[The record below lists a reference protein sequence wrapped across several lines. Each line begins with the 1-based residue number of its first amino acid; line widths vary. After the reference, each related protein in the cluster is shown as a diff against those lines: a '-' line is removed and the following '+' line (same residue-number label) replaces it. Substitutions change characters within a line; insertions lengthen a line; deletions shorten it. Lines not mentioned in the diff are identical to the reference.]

1 MLDCRHDRH
10 LLEQPTV
17 PSSQTPPGPVAH
29 QLAEQPADLVGERCQ
44 VDVIGGEVV
53 QHAGMRLGMHRLL
66 ADESLHIK
74 PQLVV
79 LDQRQSLLE
88 HVDEELFTGRQQQV
102 QHIEDMSGERLARH
116 VMERQLRPVELD
128 VARLEDQSFV
138 IAPFMGARPRDLAGA
153 DRQPRR

>member
-1 MLDCRHDRH
+1 
-10 LLEQPTV
+10 
-17 PSSQTPPGPVAH
+17 
-29 QLAEQPADLVGERCQ
+29 
-44 VDVIGGEVV
+44 
-53 QHAGMRLGMHRLL
+53 MHRLL

-102 QHIEDMSGERLARH
+102 QHVEDMSGERLARH

-138 IAPFMGARPRDLAGA
+138 IAPLMMGPSPATWQVRTDSLVV
-153 DRQPRR
+153 DREH